1 MRSNKLLFLDFD
13 GVLHSTTTSIENLF
27 HRAPLL
33 NELLRELP
41 CPVVISSSWR
51 FNLNLSQIQLK
62 FAEPLASLIIGK
74 TGPPEIGRWPRYSEI
89 KKYLML
95 NKPLTDW
102 RALDDSFLEF
112 PDDCQELIL
121 CHPKQG
127 LTEKEII
134 KLKNWLIG

>member
-41 CPVVISSSWR
+41 CPIVISSSWR
-51 FNLNLSQIQLK
+51 FNLDLSQIKSK
-62 FAEPLASLIIGK
+62 FEEPLSSLIIGK

-89 KKYLML
+89 KKYLQL
-95 NKPLTDW
+95 NKPLVDW

-112 PDDCQELIL
+112 PADCKELIL
-121 CHPKQG
+121 CNPKSG
-127 LTEKEII
+127 ITEKEILQI
-134 KLKNWLIG
+134 RHWLEH

>member
-1 MRSNKLLFLDFD
+1 MRTNKLLFLDFD

-27 HRAPLL
+27 QRAFLL
-33 NELLRELP
+33 NELLIELP
-41 CPVVISSSWR
+41 CPIVISSSWR
-51 FNLNLSQIQLK
+51 FNLELGQIKSK
-62 FAEPLASLIIGK
+62 FVEPLSSLIIGK

-121 CHPKQG
+121 CHPKNG
-127 LTEKEII
+127 LTEKEIM
-134 KLKNWLIG
+134 KLRSWLEN